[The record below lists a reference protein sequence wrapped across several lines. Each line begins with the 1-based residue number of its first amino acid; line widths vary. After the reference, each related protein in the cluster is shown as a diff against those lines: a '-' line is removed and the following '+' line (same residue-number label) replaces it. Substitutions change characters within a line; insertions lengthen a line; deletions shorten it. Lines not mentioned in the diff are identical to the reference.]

1 MSILCALLSHVR
13 LFATPWTVAYQTP
26 LSMEFSRQE
35 CWSGLPFPCAGDL
48 PHPWVVPTALAS
60 PSLAGRFFTTA
71 PLGKHSTHKKKK
83 SHYECET
90 DGEKVLK
97 VVKHH
102 DNLERES
109 KVTCGQHPRGKQS
122 NIPCHVAF
130 LTTGQTDQFWNVSKV
145 KQRMAASLSETE
157 SPLVCAQSM
166 VIGVFPGQVVAFGV
180 GLPISLIRE
189 HVSTVSVYL
198 SDPHTWSAVLIC
210 FHSAWP
216 QRGVFYP
223 AGLSF
228 PRGRWNIR
236 LLVTKQESVKI

>member
-1 MSILCALLSHVR
+1 MLCCAVLSHVR

-35 CWSGLPFPCAGDL
+35 CWSGLPFPSAGDL

-60 PSLAGRFFTTA
+60 PALAGRFFTTA
-71 PLGKHSTHKKKK
+71 PLGKHSTHKKK
-83 SHYECET
+83 SHNECET

-97 VVKHH
+97 VVKRH

-109 KVTCGQHPRGKQS
+109 KLTYGQHPRGKQS
-122 NIPCHVAF
+122 NIPCHVGF

-189 HVSTVSVYL
+189 YGGRQFEDNFSLT
-198 SDPHTWSAVLIC
+198 
-210 FHSAWP
+210 
-216 QRGVFYP
+216 
-223 AGLSF
+223 
-228 PRGRWNIR
+228 PRGIWA
-236 LLVTKQESVKI
+236 S